1 MTSEVMDSGFPVS
14 KNSRASD
21 PDGSS
26 RNSRQDRQIRNPTVQ
41 IERLSLVA
49 EAKIRAPE
57 KMGCHGAELRG
68 SLSQVIHESASVVVC
83 REKTLNAEF
92 LKSSI

>member
-1 MTSEVMDSGFPVS
+1 MTSEVMGSGFPVS

-21 PDGSS
+21 PNSS
-26 RNSRQDRQIRNPTVQ
+26 SWNSRQDRQIRNPTVQ
-41 IERLSLVA
+41 IERSLVA
-49 EAKIRAPE
+49 EPKIRAPE
-57 KMGCHGAELRG
+57 KMGCHGAELRRF
-68 SLSQVIHESASVVVC
+68 LSQVMHESASVIVC